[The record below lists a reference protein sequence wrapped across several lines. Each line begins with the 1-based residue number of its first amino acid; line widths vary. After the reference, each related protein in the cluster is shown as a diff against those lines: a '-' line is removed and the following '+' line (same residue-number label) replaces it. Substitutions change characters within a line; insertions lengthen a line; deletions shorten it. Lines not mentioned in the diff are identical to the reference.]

1 MAQQVY
7 QGATLQCTFGAA
19 PSTLTVIPEPTVL
32 VETGGLVAATIM
44 DSKPM
49 ANIAPFGLCSAP
61 TNPVVIAATAAKLG
75 VFTPAPCV
83 PATTAPWTPGS
94 PVVKIGGK
102 PALNNTCTLLCQW
115 LGVISITNPGGT
127 KVTVP

>member
-7 QGATLQCTFGAA
+7 QGAALQCSFGAA
-19 PSTLTVIPEPTVL
+19 PSTLTLIPDPTVS
-32 VETGGLVAATIM
+32 VSTDGLVAATIM
-44 DSKPM
+44 DHKPI
-49 ANIAPFGLCSAP
+49 ANIAPFGLCAAP

-83 PATTAPWTPGS
+83 PATTAPWAPGS
-94 PVVKIGGK
+94 PVVTIGGK
-102 PALNNTCTLLCQW
+102 PTLNNTCQLMCQW
-115 LGVISITNPGGT
+115 AGVISITNPGGM

>member
-19 PSTLTVIPEPTVL
+19 PSTLTAIPDPAV
-32 VETGGLVAATIM
+32 VVGTGGIFAATIM
-44 DSKPM
+44 DHKPI
-49 ANIAPFGLCSAP
+49 ANIAPFGLCAAP

-83 PATTAPWTPGS
+83 PATLAPWTPGS
-94 PVVKIGGK
+94 PIVKIGGK
-102 PALNNTCTLLCQW
+102 PALNNHCTLLCQW